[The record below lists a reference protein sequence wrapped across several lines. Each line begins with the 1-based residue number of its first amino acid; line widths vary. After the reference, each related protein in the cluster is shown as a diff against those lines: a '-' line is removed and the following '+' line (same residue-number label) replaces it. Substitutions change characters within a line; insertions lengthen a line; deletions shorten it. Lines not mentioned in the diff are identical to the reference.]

1 MGVISR
7 PIILTVPA
15 LCRTPLD
22 QNAAVVLSAFRR
34 CGAQGL
40 EDCYSPVRG
49 KALRGGSS
57 TVLHTHGRHGH
68 SPPPRHRLATSG
80 GYAAQGAR
88 WEPLPY
94 LPYDLLR
101 RQWPWHLLTMRR
113 HTRKTEAIH
122 PWVAACFRT
131 SPNGR
136 VTNGQQGTVPAP
148 SQSLA
153 RDVAQD
159 VGSPPIAVRRIA
171 PSDGQ
176 RVPYHDRSH
185 RTDRM
190 EHATVAVATC
200 IGRMGQHTV
209 PKGFTRSRSDGVPAT
224 KTFAK
229 VQGMLHAA
237 LAKVEGIIKGAVP
250 ISARF
255 TSRQRYEPSTG
266 RDPLVCP
273 HCPHEMGVWRL
284 WHPTDGVIYDEGEVM
299 KRGTYASTGP
309 RAGP

>member
-1 MGVISR
+1 V
-7 PIILTVPA
+7 
-15 LCRTPLD
+15 
-22 QNAAVVLSAFRR
+22 
-34 CGAQGL
+34 
-40 EDCYSPVRG
+40 
-49 KALRGGSS
+49 
-57 TVLHTHGRHGH
+57 
-68 SPPPRHRLATSG
+68 
-80 GYAAQGAR
+80 
-88 WEPLPY
+88 
-94 LPYDLLR
+94 PYDLLR

-113 HTRKTEAIH
+113 HTRKPEAIH

-176 RVPYHDRSH
+176 RVPYPDRSH

-190 EHATVAVATC
+190 EPATVAVATF
-200 IGRMGQHTV
+200 IGRMGHHTV
-209 PKGFTRSRSDGVPAT
+209 PKGFTRSRSDGGPAP
-224 KTFAK
+224 KPFAQ
-229 VQGMLHAA
+229 VQVMLHAA
-237 LAKVEGIIKGAVP
+237 LAKGEGIIQGAVP

-284 WHPTDGVIYDEGEVM
+284 WHPTYGVIYDEGEVM